1 MTIVARAV
9 KLRGAGGVEVLELG
23 ELAVRGP
30 GAGEVRVAIAAAGLN
45 RADLLQRRG
54 VYPAPPGAPPDVP
67 GLEYAGTVEVI
78 GPAVT
83 AFAVGDRVM
92 AIAGG
97 GAMATHIVAHE
108 RELVRV
114 PDKMSLEDAAAVP
127 EVFFTSYD
135 ALFRQAALA
144 LGETLLIHAAGSG
157 IGTAAIQLAGCA
169 GARPIGTARS
179 QAKLDR
185 CAELGLA
192 DGIVVADDKAFAAKL
207 AALTGG
213 RGADV
218 ILDGVGGAYLEENL
232 RALALRGRLVVIGM
246 MGGTGGTMP
255 LGLLL
260 NKRARIFGTVLRSRP
275 LEEKA
280 ALAQEFA
287 ARVIPLFEIGALRPV
302 VDAVLPMTEIAEAH
316 RRMEQNEN
324 VGKIVLRW

>member
-1 MTIVARAV
+1 MRARAV
-9 KLRGAGGVEVLELG
+9 KFRGAGGVDVIELG
-23 ELAVRGP
+23 ELEVRDP

-54 VYPAPPGAPPDVP
+54 FYPAPPGAPPDVP
-67 GLEYAGTVEVI
+67 GLEYAGTVEAV
-78 GPAVT
+78 GAGVT
-83 AFAVGDRVM
+83 AVAVGDRVM

-114 PDKMSLEDAAAVP
+114 PDAMSLEDAAAVP
-127 EVFFTSYD
+127 EVFFTTYD
-135 ALFRQAALA
+135 ALFRQAELA
-144 LGETLLIHAAGSG
+144 LGETVLIHAVGSG

-169 GARPIGTARS
+169 GVRPIGTSRS

-192 DGIVVADDKAFAAKL
+192 DGIVVGDDKAFAAKL

-232 RALALRGRLVVIGM
+232 RALASRGRLVVIGM
-246 MGGTGGTMP
+246 MGGTGATLP
-255 LGLLL
+255 LNLLL
-260 NKRARIFGTVLRSRP
+260 AKRARILGTVLRSRP

-280 ALAQEFA
+280 ALAQDFA
-287 ARVIPLFEIGALRPV
+287 ARVLPLFEIGALRPV
-302 VDAVLPMTEIAEAH
+302 VDAVLPMTDVAEAH

-324 VGKIVLRW
+324 VGKLVLRW